1 MEPTTTYTDPRGRA
15 LYASA
20 SGMVGFSSPG
30 WLMEKPPIGET
41 IRSAY
46 LLPESFG
53 FAPTDVAIQR
63 TGASTYR
70 LSVNGGPVSEH
81 KYAAEFEVNAPRFLP
96 DGSPTAAESVPFT
109 MSPGA
114 IYYTPGPAAGGF
126 SLTAIAAAAAALF
139 LLR

>member
-1 MEPTTTYTDPRGRA
+1 MEPTTTYTDPAGRA

-41 IRSAY
+41 IRSSYEIAHR
-46 LLPESFG
+46 G
-53 FAPTDVAIQR
+53 VTDVAIQR

-70 LSVNGGPVSEH
+70 LSVDGGPVTEH
-81 KYAAEFEVNAPRFLP
+81 RYAPEFEVSAPRFLP
-96 DGSPTAAESVPFT
+96 DGSPTSATSVPFT
-109 MSPGA
+109 MSPGD
-114 IYYTPGPAAGGF
+114 IYYQPGPVSGGGGG
-126 SLTAIAAAAAALF
+126 LTLIAAAAAALF